1 MLKVFFYYCHID
13 GFDLTNDQL
22 ILNPPEEHKPQ
33 REIGLIQE
41 QFQDLYNELMRKHG
55 LDYWDGALAG
65 MIVCSVVFRYHCK
78 HAKDIDPR
86 VAAGIVSMGIVTAA
100 KTAPPPLGSIRT
112 ANIPADKIVIKNTEN
127 APKQSGKRLVL
138 GERAAA
144 IQEALDNGGI
154 FIDPGTEVLSLLRQ
168 NNIDP
173 YLIYEQALQNE
184 IEAKIPRIDFI
195 EANVD
200 ELYEE
205 WRSKSHFHA
214 PIHVRLI
221 IWLKNHAASY
231 GYEQIGNSWII
242 K

>member
-1 MLKVFFYYCHID
+1 
-13 GFDLTNDQL
+13 
-22 ILNPPEEHKPQ
+22 
-33 REIGLIQE
+33 
-41 QFQDLYNELMRKHG
+41 
-55 LDYWDGALAG
+55 
-65 MIVCSVVFRYHCK
+65 
-78 HAKDIDPR
+78 
-86 VAAGIVSMGIVTAA
+86 MGIVTAA
-100 KTAPPPLGSIRT
+100 KTAPPPLGSIRS
-112 ANIPADKIVIKNTEN
+112 AHIPADKIVIKNTEN

-138 GERAAA
+138 GESAVA

-154 FIDPGTEVLSLLRQ
+154 FIDPGTEALSLLRQ
-168 NNIDP
+168 SNIDP

-184 IEAKIPRIDFI
+184 IEAKIPRIDFV